1 MDNKANP
8 LEATRGY
15 RKKSIYLENNT
26 MSTVTESDLK
36 RLEDLIIAS
45 RDENRQRF
53 IALEAVG
60 AAIQKEISDLRASVS
75 KVEGSLQN
83 QQPFVQKIPDLA
95 EKVGELKNWR
105 QIVIIA
111 LTAVISSAVTWVIRG
126 GSLKP

>member
-1 MDNKANP
+1 M
-8 LEATRGY
+8 T
-15 RKKSIYLENNT
+15 
-26 MSTVTESDLK
+26 TVTENDLK

-45 RDENRQRF
+45 REENRQKF
-53 IALEAVG
+53 TALEAGQVEIKG
-60 AAIQKEISDLRASVS
+60 QIAGIQKEISDLRASLG

-111 LTAVISSAVTWVIRG
+111 LTATISSAVTWAIRG
-126 GSLKP
+126 GTFKPYPLQAP